1 VSAVL
6 GRILAL
12 MKKEFLAV
20 LKDARSRVLLVVPPM
35 IQLLVFGYAATYDLK
50 HVPYAIYNEDRGA
63 LSRELEADLRGSTY
77 FREAVRISSNDQ
89 IAPLVDGREVLLV
102 IHIGPRFGRD
112 LASGRPA
119 PLQLIVDGRN
129 SNTALVA
136 VGYVRQIVSRFSN
149 AWSEAHGLPR
159 APVRL
164 ETRAWFNPNLES
176 RWFFLPGIIGIL
188 TLLIT
193 MLLTGLTVAREREQG
208 TFDQLLVT
216 PLRPFEVLAGKALP
230 GFIIGLIEATV
241 IASVAVLWFR
251 IPLLGNIG
259 TLYLGLAL
267 FLLSAV
273 GMGLMISALAATQQ
287 QGLLGAFLFMVPAV
301 ILSGFA
307 TPIANMPAA
316 VRLLTY
322 IDPLRYFLVVLRK
335 LFLEGVPASILVH
348 ELWPMALIGAVSLS
362 LAAWL
367 FRARMV

>member
-1 VSAVL
+1 MSAVL

-20 LKDARSRVLLVVPPM
+20 LKDARSRLLLVLPPM

-50 HVPYAIYNEDRGA
+50 QVPYAIYNEDGGA
-63 LSRELEADLRGSTY
+63 LSRRLESDFRGSAS
-77 FREAVRISSNDQ
+77 FREAARLRSGDR
-89 IAPLVDGREVLLV
+89 IAPLVDSREVLLV
-102 IHIGPRFGRD
+102 IHIGPRFGRE
-112 LASGRPA
+112 LATGRPA
-119 PLQLIVDGRN
+119 TLQLIVDGRN

-136 VGYVRQIVSRFSN
+136 VGYVRQIVSRFN
-149 AWSEAHGLPR
+149 DGWSAARGLPG

-230 GFIIGLIEATV
+230 GFINGLIEATA

-251 IPLLGNIG
+251 IPLLGSIA

-267 FLLSAV
+267 FLMSAV

-348 ELWPMALIGAVSLS
+348 QLWPMALIGAVSLT